1 MSRARLNLVLLL
13 VLLGSALYLVR
24 TSYESRRM
32 FVELERER
40 ATARKLES
48 EADRLTVERRA
59 QATNLRVEKVA
70 REQLQMRTANASV
83 TQYVVAPA
91 DAAPVA
97 VPGASGARPAAPA
110 ARAASGEVR

>member
-1 MSRARLNLVLLL
+1 MSRSRLNLVLLL

-24 TSYESRRM
+24 TSYESRRL

-40 ATARKLES
+40 AVARKLES

-83 TQYVVAPA
+83 TQYVVPPA
-91 DAAPVA
+91 EGATAGAAP
-97 VPGASGARPAAPA
+97 GARASAAG

>member
-83 TQYVVAPA
+83 TQYVVPPA
-91 DAAPVA
+91 EG
-97 VPGASGARPAAPA
+97 VPASGAGARAGAGA

>member
-13 VLLGSALYLVR
+13 ALLASALWLVR

-40 ATARKLES
+40 AVARKLES

-83 TQYVVAPA
+83 TQYVVPPA

-97 VPGASGARPAAPA
+97 AGASAGRTAPA
-110 ARAASGEVR
+110 GARAASGEVR

>member
-13 VLLGSALYLVR
+13 ALLASALWLVR

-40 ATARKLES
+40 AVARKLES

-83 TQYVVAPA
+83 TQYVVPPA
-91 DAAPVA
+91 DAVA
-97 VPGASGARPAAPA
+97 ASGPRAGAAGA
-110 ARAASGEVR
+110 AGARAASGEVR